1 MNILVVGS
9 GGREHA
15 LVWKISKSDLVK
27 KIYCAPGN
35 AGTANLAQNI
45 AIDSEDIEALASFA
59 LDKGIH
65 LTVVG
70 PEAPL
75 AAGIVDLFES
85 RGLKAFGPSKAAA
98 QLEASKTF
106 AKNIMEKYN
115 IPTAKGRSFTD
126 INRAKSYVKQIGAP
140 LVVKA
145 DGLAAGKGVFVCSTE
160 DEALKA
166 LDEMMVNAIF
176 GDAGS
181 LVVVEECLVG
191 EEASFIAL
199 TDGKTVLSLPT
210 SQDHK
215 RIFDNDQGPNTGGMG
230 AYSPAPVL
238 DFMLRR
244 RAMSEVMVPL
254 VNAMACEGVPFKG
267 VLYAGL
273 MIHKDQIKV
282 LEFNVRLG
290 DPETQ
295 PILMRLKSD
304 LVPLMEACVD
314 GTLHRFKTE
323 IDPRSTMCVV
333 MASGGYPGSYKKGA
347 SIKGLDKA
355 AALSDT
361 IVFHAGTTISDSDK
375 EVVTNGGRVLGV
387 TAVGDTIKDA
397 MDRAY
402 DACDKISWEGNFYR
416 KDIGARAIARL
427 SVPPRVGV
435 IMGSDSDL
443 PIMEEALKIL
453 KKFDI
458 PYEVTVASAH
468 RTPARA
474 EEFAKSARK
483 KGMGVIIAGAG
494 HAAHL
499 AGVLAAHTT
508 LPVLGVPIDSSA
520 LQGLD
525 SLLSTVQMPPG
536 VPVATVAIGKP
547 GAINAG
553 VLAAQILAVSDS
565 ELAAKLDKYKKD
577 MADTVNK
584 KAESLGW

>member
-1 MNILVVGS
+1 MKVLVVGS

-15 LVWKISKSDLVK
+15 LVWKIAQSNLVD

-35 AGTANLAQNI
+35 SGTA
-45 AIDSEDIEALASFA
+45 IDAENVPIGAEDIESLATFA
-59 LDKGIH
+59 ADNEID

-75 AAGIVDLFES
+75 AQGIVDLFEEK
-85 RGLKAFGPSKAAA
+85 GLKAFGASRKGA
-98 QLEASKTF
+98 QLEASKIF
-106 AKNIMEKYN
+106 AKNIMEKYG
-115 IPTAKGRSFTD
+115 IPTARGKAFTD
-126 INRAKSYVKQIGAP
+126 VDKARDYIRRMGAP

-145 DGLAAGKGVFVCSTE
+145 DGLAAGKGVFVCTSE
-160 DEALKA
+160 EEALNA
-166 LDEMMVNAIF
+166 LDAMLQEEIF

-181 LVVVEECLVG
+181 LVVVEECLEG

-199 TDGKTVLSLPT
+199 TDGKTVLPMPT

-215 RIFDNDQGPNTGGMG
+215 RIFDNDEGPNTGGMG

-238 DFMLRR
+238 DFMLRD
-244 RAMSEVMVPL
+244 RAMKEVMIPAVEG
-254 VNAMACEGVPFKG
+254 MAAEGIPFKG

-314 GTLHRFKTE
+314 GTLHKYTTD

-333 MASGGYPGSYKKGA
+333 MAAGGYPGAYEKGA
-347 SIKGLDKA
+347 MITGLKDA
-355 AALSDT
+355 ASLEDT
-361 IVFHAGTTISDSDK
+361 VVFHAGTSLDGNDVK
-375 EVVTNGGRVLGV
+375 AVGGRVLGV
-387 TAVGDTIKDA
+387 TALGDGVKDA
-397 MDRAY
+397 MDKAY
-402 DACDKISWEGNFYR
+402 VACAKIAWKDCFYR
-416 KDIGARAIARL
+416 KDIGAKALARL

-443 PIMEEALKIL
+443 PVMEQTLKML

-474 EEFAKSARK
+474 EAFARTARK

-508 LPVLGVPIDSSA
+508 LPVVGVPIDSSA
-520 LQGLD
+520 LKGMD
-525 SLLSTVQMPPG
+525 SLLATVQMPPG
-536 VPVATVAIGKP
+536 VPVATMALGKP
-547 GAINAG
+547 GAMNAG
-553 VLAAQILAVSDS
+553 IFAAQILAVSDPV
-565 ELAAKLDKYKKD
+565 LAEKLADYKKE
-577 MADTVNK
+577 MADKVNK
-584 KAESLGW
+584 RAENLAW